1 MSCPRHTIALSPPC
15 SYPSAPSPLLSPSTI
30 PCSLPILS
38 FVNSERSSNR
48 LHWCFWQMALH
59 SWWSPGVH
67 TSSSGNFHLHK
78 EFGPLSLLSRRCAV
92 QARSAQGAFAA
103 WLKSSHHLLRPDP
116 GTEPSLPRN
125 NCAPVCMGC
134 GISHPTPGSYSSLG
148 KKSNFGKF
156 RDTQHLLT
164 FTWQE
169 SLGGL
174 LLQSATQSGNL
185 PQLDSRKEH
194 RSPCISVA

>member
-1 MSCPRHTIALSPPC
+1 
-15 SYPSAPSPLLSPSTI
+15 
-30 PCSLPILS
+30 
-38 FVNSERSSNR
+38 
-48 LHWCFWQMALH
+48 MALH

-116 GTEPSLPRN
+116 GTEPSFPRN
-125 NCAPVCMGC
+125 NCAPVRMGC

-156 RDTQHLLT
+156 RDTQHLLGRSLWVDCCCRAPHNLEISPSWT
-164 FTWQE
+164 RGRSTGLLAYLWHRRLCS
-169 SLGGL
+169 SLG
-174 LLQSATQSGNL
+174 
-185 PQLDSRKEH
+185 
-194 RSPCISVA
+194 